1 MLWWYDKSHGKE
13 IKLNNKIKIKKN
25 NIKNNTFFN
34 YYFQYYARVPPQD
47 IHRPLHTWQ
56 PRVLNEGDGFILK
69 VLSPRTEYRGQRAIE
84 NYTCIPL
91 YYYLTKHFIINYSS
105 AQVVEHSFRLN
116 CTFED
121 MLQFLRKSSC
131 SNYIFIDI
139 LENIM

>member
-1 MLWWYDKSHGKE
+1 ML
-13 IKLNNKIKIKKN
+13 
-25 NIKNNTFFN
+25 KNNTFLILFLILSCTGLSPG
-34 YYFQYYARVPPQD
+34 Y
-47 IHRPLHTWQ
+47 PLGHNVSCKTITYLT
-56 PRVLNEGDGFILK
+56 VGVVNEGDGFILK
-69 VLSPRTEYRGQRAIE
+69 VLSPRTEYWGQRAIE

-121 MLQFLRKSSC
+121 MLQFPRKSSC

-139 LENIM
+139 MGECDVMCKIKLNMII